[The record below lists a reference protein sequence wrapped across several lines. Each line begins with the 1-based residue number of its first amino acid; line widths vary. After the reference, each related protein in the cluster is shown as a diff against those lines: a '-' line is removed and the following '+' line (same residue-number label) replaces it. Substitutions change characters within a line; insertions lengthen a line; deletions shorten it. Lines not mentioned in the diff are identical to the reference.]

1 MRTAALSLALT
12 ALAALPLSAAAQSAA
27 EKEVL
32 ASIEAFT
39 EGLRRKDVEM
49 MRASIEPY
57 TRLTLLRPTPEGG
70 LRVMVLTADEFIQ
83 RVSAPDQPALDEPI
97 RNPVVQI
104 DADLATVW
112 AEYQVRIDGNVS
124 HCGYDA
130 FHLVRLA
137 GRWKIINVS
146 DTFRREGC
154 GAAWPASKPG
164 T

>member
-1 MRTAALSLALT
+1 
-12 ALAALPLSAAAQSAA
+12 
-27 EKEVL
+27 
-32 ASIEAFT
+32 
-39 EGLRRKDVEM
+39 
-49 MRASIEPY
+49 
-57 TRLTLLRPTPEGG
+57 
-70 LRVMVLTADEFIQ
+70 
-83 RVSAPDQPALDEPI
+83 
-97 RNPVVQI
+97 VQI

-130 FHLVRLA
+130 FHLARLA